1 MSYPCAA
8 GRTFLTLR
16 ALFVFAIFSIAT
28 FTSSQA
34 ALGQTPTQFDQV
46 SCNGTA
52 PPGSPTTDLLV
63 NGPCTVQGGN
73 GVVAEYVFH
82 NVNIVASGNLSF
94 DDARID
100 FHAESIIVEN
110 GGKLTA
116 GTVMQPIGTNPGIQ
130 GETGA
135 RVRIYLWGPASDTGA
150 ACASQ
155 FCGVPADLWGSNT
168 TLAMHMVPTPKNLHC
183 IKASSI
189 NPNYKLPGDD
199 CFYGYDALDT
209 QDAGQPKYFG
219 HKVLALS
226 YGGTIQMFG
235 TKGASY
241 DTQVDGDPSNTGT
254 SWVRLAGV
262 SSGGTTLTLSTLVP
276 TWGVGD
282 HIMVTTTDYMPT
294 HNEEAVIAQ
303 VTGRTVVLKN
313 PLQWQHNASQFM
325 LPAST
330 PSSIGPRGSGS
341 VDTRAAVGLL
351 TRSIEVLSEG
361 NTPDTDPSEH
371 DHFPPTPGN
380 YFGGHTI
387 IRQGFTNYQI
397 KGVEF
402 YRLGQG
408 GLIGHY
414 AVHFHMARKTP
425 QPVDPTQA
433 PYFKDSSIHESMTRW
448 ITVHATQGM
457 TFARNVGFQSIGHG
471 FYLEDA
477 TEVNNKLYANLG
489 ASVIPGVQNAI
500 LNPRNVPGIL
510 ARPNDGPTG
519 SFMPYRSD
527 WNHPTTFWMM
537 NGWND
542 FQYNMAAGVTACGA
556 CYWLLPGANGG
567 PSMFE
572 TWDGYASEQLDVLEA
587 SPLRM
592 NNLGR
597 AGLTPL
603 KSFIGNSCVA
613 AANSFISIGEINDCI
628 GFTDGSWVDTTLQA
642 VPNPLAPPLPPN
654 QPTAAFLLYYP
665 QLTGLRTPTLC
676 PGADDPNQS
685 VDCSNGASPP
695 LNPCSGG
702 TPSDTS
708 TCAVTVLDHYTT
720 SFNYAQ
726 TNFTAIWMRPKW
738 FLVTDSAIT
747 DIQYGGLNFVTG
759 GGYTRSDS
767 PVGNWMV
774 AYRNVFIGTSQ
785 PVDANGM
792 PANGYASNAGPFNPT
807 SGLTCDNKDFD
818 FCLSSN
824 NGISMQLTPFPGERL
839 FSIYDGPV
847 YQDSNAYLDVYP
859 TIMSGSG
866 WMYKDRVQGVPM
878 DANGECYLPNAA
890 IAWKQPNGFFYP
902 PAFHSENLM
911 FLDANIRHF
920 VIEPLLL
927 PGTFQTD
934 VNAVKKR
941 YCPGNW
947 NPALFEG
954 FTDIDRQTVLND
966 GVPDLPGIPGG
977 SGSLTGK
984 VGTEVSP
991 DPTQGRETISVNLDD
1006 FFNAPVEVPECGSD
1020 MHKSALNGQG
1030 LPATAKVSPYEYV
1043 TTGMIA
1049 KCAIGFNGPNP
1060 NECVQP
1066 DGTIRWSQPC
1076 GNEFCFGV
1084 PLYRQ
1089 LLTDTEWTENPKPEP
1104 FVKMMGQGTGQRSTL
1119 TLNHGHYYVDT
1130 TNNCAHQTPPLWNGS
1145 CPLQDN
1151 YQTRKYNV
1159 SVFLPNTT
1167 YYLYFLYAK
1176 ASTQLTY
1183 DIYVGTNA
1191 SEAPTVTG
1199 VRGIFPDANY
1209 VFNDVASAPW
1219 LADSYNKDT
1228 GLLTVTV
1235 DLSKSAIAQEMSTN
1249 FPDFCQPQS
1258 YCAIKPSRIG
1268 GVPVCGCKS
1277 GTDCKDDSVCS
1288 WGPKDID
1295 CPEEG
1300 CYGFSFTMPSSF
1312 QVPFEPLPPPAA
1324 TQFSSET
1331 YFATG
1336 NVQFKNVN
1344 MSQFGQDSQCQYTG
1358 TPTR

>member
-1 MSYPCAA
+1 
-8 GRTFLTLR
+8 
-16 ALFVFAIFSIAT
+16 
-28 FTSSQA
+28 
-34 ALGQTPTQFDQV
+34 
-46 SCNGTA
+46 
-52 PPGSPTTDLLV
+52 
-63 NGPCTVQGGN
+63 
-73 GVVAEYVFH
+73 
-82 NVNIVASGNLSF
+82 
-94 DDARID
+94 
-100 FHAESIIVEN
+100 
-110 GGKLTA
+110 
-116 GTVMQPIGTNPGIQ
+116 
-130 GETGA
+130 
-135 RVRIYLWGPASDTGA
+135 
-150 ACASQ
+150 
-155 FCGVPADLWGSNT
+155 
-168 TLAMHMVPTPKNLHC
+168 
-183 IKASSI
+183 
-189 NPNYKLPGDD
+189 
-199 CFYGYDALDT
+199 
-209 QDAGQPKYFG
+209 
-219 HKVLALS
+219 
-226 YGGTIQMFG
+226 
-235 TKGASY
+235 
-241 DTQVDGDPSNTGT
+241 
-254 SWVRLAGV
+254 
-262 SSGGTTLTLSTLVP
+262 
-276 TWGVGD
+276 
-282 HIMVTTTDYMPT
+282 MVTTTDYMPT

-325 LPAST
+325 LPANT

-387 IRQGFTNYQI
+387 VRQGFTNYQI

-941 YCPGNW
+941 YCSGNW

-1199 VRGIFPDANY
+1199 VRGVFPDANY
-1209 VFNDVASAPW
+1209 VFTDVASAPW
-1219 LADSYNKDT
+1219 LGDSYNKDT

-1235 DLSKSAIAQEMSTN
+1235 DLSKSAIAQEMASN

-1277 GTDCKDDSVCS
+1277 GTDCKDDSVCG

-1324 TQFSSET
+1324 AQFSSET
-1331 YFATG
+1331 WLVSVGPVVRLVPVVPVPPVGGPVRSVAPVVTVHPFLSPLVQSTTTTTNGVIIGESDGEEFTIVSGNSAVSVSSNGLSISTEDNSAAANSLRRNFSGDFIWFIRDGKAYIIRDPATIKQAMDFFAPARELGRQQEELGKQQEALGAQQEALGAKQEALGEQMEKVRIKIPDMTAEL
-1336 NVQFKNVN
+1336 QKLEAELKK
-1344 MSQFGQDSQCQYTG
+1344 MSEGG
-1358 TPTR
+1358 TQEDLGRLQEKIGEIQNRIGELQEKAGEQQSELGEKQGALGEEQGKLGEQQGKLGEQQGKLGEQQEAASRNATREMKKLLDEAVASGLAKPA